1 MPRPAPPPPPPR
13 SARAPEHVRRLQCA
27 CAASP
32 VQGLCSRGVVA
43 GTRRIPLRAVLSWG
57 DSGETPRVSLPCGVP
72 HGRLPVSPPGWISS
86 KLRRYAVLSAR
97 ATGVPLSE
105 VRVPV
110 LGGVC
115 GHSSVGVLLQSRGA
129 PVQISQYHL
138 L

>member
-1 MPRPAPPPPPPR
+1 M
-13 SARAPEHVRRLQCA
+13 
-27 CAASP
+27 
-32 VQGLCSRGVVA
+32 QGLCSRGVVA

-57 DSGETPRVSLPCGVP
+57 DSGETPLVSLPCGVP

-115 GHSSVGVLLQSRGA
+115 GHSSVGVLLQSGGA
-129 PVQISQYHL
+129 PLWAGSHPGGGVLSGALFDPRRGGGGCVHQGL
-138 L
+138 C